1 MKRKSTVRP
10 KGQKR
15 WKFLSL
21 RQQNLERDKNAHQRR
36 FDHPHDYRRLSE
48 MLVALRKKRGL
59 SQRKLAD
66 LLGVNHRTIVRWE
79 KQSGYLPRPATMK
92 KIKVLR

>member
-1 MKRKSTVRP
+1 M
-10 KGQKR
+10 KR

-36 FDHPHDYRRLSE
+36 FDHPHQYRRLAE
-48 MLVALRKKRGL
+48 MLVALRKKHGL
-59 SQRKLAD
+59 SQRDLASKLE
-66 LLGVNHRTIVRWE
+66 VNHRTVVRWE

-92 KIKVLR
+92 KLRRLR